1 MKAALYA
8 RVSSQGQADKDLS
21 IPAQLETI
29 ELSSAN
35 NVV

>member
-21 IPAQLETI
+21 IPAQLGDI
-29 ELSSAN
+29 ELYSAS